1 MRVTTIKQSE
11 AFNMEQ
17 KIEEISKRII
27 ELNNIRFDKD
37 KEWTVVEKLEY
48 ERLVSERQLIMGRKF
63 RHFVL
68 S

>member
-37 KEWTVVEKLEY
+37 KEWTVVEKQEY

-63 RHFVL
+63 RRFVL
-68 S
+68 N

>member
-1 MRVTTIKQSE
+1 
-11 AFNMEQ
+11 MEQ

-37 KEWTVVEKLEY
+37 KEWTVVEKQEY

-63 RHFVL
+63 RRFVL

>member
-1 MRVTTIKQSE
+1 
-11 AFNMEQ
+11 MEQ

-27 ELNNIRFDKD
+27 ELNNIRFDND

-63 RHFVL
+63 QRFVL
-68 S
+68 N